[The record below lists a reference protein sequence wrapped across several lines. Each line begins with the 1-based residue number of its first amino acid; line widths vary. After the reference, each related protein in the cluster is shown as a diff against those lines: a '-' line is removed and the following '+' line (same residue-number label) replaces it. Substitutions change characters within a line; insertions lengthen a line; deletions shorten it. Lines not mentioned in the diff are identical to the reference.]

1 MTRGGKIGS
10 FLKSE
15 DTCFAFALILSRSRV
30 HLVSFSVTEKS
41 SMMHKVE
48 VFRFLEFFSFLKNSD
63 QLVSILSVSAFFAFL
78 ISFVPIFCHYHHF
91 RDFDNY
97 RQENNLNWGEREE
110 IPWLNSGFFSGVG
123 GRGSFCLFQ
132 YFCFVFL

>member
-1 MTRGGKIGS
+1 MFCICTDFVAFSSSLGK
-10 FLKSE
+10 LL
-15 DTCFAFALILSRSRV
+15 CHR
-30 HLVSFSVTEKS
+30 KS

-63 QLVSILSVSAFFAFL
+63 QLVSILSVYAFFAFL

-110 IPWLNSGFFSGVG
+110 ILWLNSGFFSGVG
-123 GRGSFCLFQ
+123 GRGSFCLFSIFLLRF
-132 YFCFVFL
+132 FCKK